1 LSLSVMTYVIEKY
14 DIRHAYISFLQDY
27 YEGDADVIIPCEVAV
42 KSVVPAVKALMAKEL
57 VEKHGFKQ
65 GQTAELLGISQSA
78 VSKYTR
84 EIRGY
89 LIRIDNVEGVQV
101 HIDGMVTLI
110 TSGEFDR
117 AKFLRLFCQV
127 CEAVRGNG
135 LMCEWCGKAASTM
148 RNDKC
153 DLCYDYSQTD
163 LVSKRKT
170 KRRIHSK
177 KPSRRQ
183 SKRVFV

>member
-1 LSLSVMTYVIEKY
+1 MIV
-14 DIRHAYISFLQDY
+14 
-27 YEGDADVIIPCEVAV
+27 PCEVAV

-84 EIRGY
+84 KIRGY
-89 LIRIDNVEGVQV
+89 VIRIDNVEEVQV
-101 HIDGMVTLI
+101 HIDGMIMLI

-117 AKFLRLFCQV
+117 AKFLRLFCQA
-127 CEAVRGNG
+127 CEAVRRKG
-135 LMCEWCGKAASTM
+135 LMCEWCRKAALIL

-153 DLCYDYSQTD
+153 DLCYGNSPTD

-170 KRRIHSK
+170 KPGNHSK
-177 KPSRRQ
+177 KPLRR
-183 SKRVFV
+183 

>member
-1 LSLSVMTYVIEKY
+1 MTCVIEKY

-27 YEGDADVIIPCEVAV
+27 YEGDADLIIPCEIAV

-84 EIRGY
+84 KVRGY

-101 HIDGMVTLI
+101 HIDSMVMLI
-110 TSGEFDR
+110 TSGEFER
-117 AKFLRLFCQV
+117 AKFLRLFCQA
-127 CEAVRGNG
+127 CEAVRRNG
-135 LMCEWCGKAASTM
+135 LMCEWCGKAALVL

-153 DLCYDYSQTD
+153 NLCFGNSPAD

-170 KRRIHSK
+170 KPSSHSK
-177 KPSRRQ
+177 RQPRR
-183 SKRVFV
+183 

>member
-1 LSLSVMTYVIEKY
+1 MTYVIEKY
-14 DIRHAYISFLQDY
+14 DIRHAYISFSQDY
-27 YEGDADVIIPCEVAV
+27 YEGDADLIIPCEIAV

-84 EIRGY
+84 KIRGY

-101 HIDGMVTLI
+101 HIDSMVMLV

-117 AKFLRLFCQV
+117 AEFLRLFCQA
-127 CEAVRGNG
+127 CEAVRRKG
-135 LMCEWCGKAASTM
+135 LMCEWCGKAALIL

-153 DLCYDYSQTD
+153 DLCFSNSPTD

-170 KRRIHSK
+170 KPSSYSK
-177 KPSRRQ
+177 RPSRR
-183 SKRVFV
+183 